1 MATSPQSL
9 AVSRS
14 AGSPQSLSSL
24 ILSKIVVAAQESQP
38 TAPHPLRLLAAG
50 KIDAFSPAY
59 LRPPQAPNPP
69 TSQISKVRCGG
80 DLRRRRRSAAV
91 TSASSGDCDIG
102 ELWSASFVDCGG
114 DVGKLR

>member
-1 MATSPQSL
+1 MPEVMNKLGSWALDDQNKTPQSL

-69 TSQISKVRCGG
+69 TSQISKSTAWPPSDALVVMLPHPRACP
-80 DLRRRRRSAAV
+80 
-91 TSASSGDCDIG
+91 
-102 ELWSASFVDCGG
+102 SFVGS
-114 DVGKLR
+114 